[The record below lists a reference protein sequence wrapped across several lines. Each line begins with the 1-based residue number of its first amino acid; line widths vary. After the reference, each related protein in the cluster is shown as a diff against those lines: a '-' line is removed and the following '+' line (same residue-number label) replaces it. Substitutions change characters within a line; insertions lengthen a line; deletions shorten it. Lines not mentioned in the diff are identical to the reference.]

1 MTGRIADG
9 GLGQETVDARGRR
22 KIRMDGSNRLRN
34 PGGAIQLFRGGPGVI
49 AQKTRK
55 PDVWKRSTARSGPR
69 QGPPSPYEGLNTKQK
84 NSLNRLARAAGLGG
98 RTPAQ
103 MAQGA
108 LEMRARLD
116 AGQAQGRGALRNYV
130 PRTQVQLSPGQR

>member
-1 MTGRIADG
+1 MAGRVADG

-22 KIRMDGSNRLRN
+22 KIRMAGSNRLRN
-34 PGGAIQLFRGGPGVI
+34 PGGAIVLAGSREI
-49 AQKTRK
+49 TRTRK
-55 PDVWKRSTARSGPR
+55 PDVWKRSAARSGPR

>member
-1 MTGRIADG
+1 MAGRVADG

-22 KIRMDGSNRLRN
+22 KIRMEGSNRLRN
-34 PGGAIQLFRGGPGVI
+34 PGGAIVLASSREI
-49 AQKTRK
+49 TRTRK
-55 PDVWKRSTARSGPR
+55 PDTWTRKNARSGPR
-69 QGPPSPYEGLNTKQK
+69 QGPPNPYEGLNTQEK
-84 NSLNRLARAAGLGG
+84 NSLRRMVNAAGLGG
-98 RTPAQ
+98 RTAAEN
-103 MAQGA
+103 AQGA